1 MRRGSFEGEEAAH
14 CEVQRLPSMCVS
26 DAAFCQIT
34 LTTCHCMCWCI
45 KVLSMSTIMLL
56 QAKVANAKIGF
67 GKAKAHGWVE
77 LVKCDNGL
85 QKVARKVCVFHFH
98 VYFYRLLKLL
108 F

>member
-1 MRRGSFEGEEAAH
+1 
-14 CEVQRLPSMCVS
+14 
-26 DAAFCQIT
+26 
-34 LTTCHCMCWCI
+34 
-45 KVLSMSTIMLL
+45 MLL